1 MANRPVDDPTSL
13 RNTVALPWLWLLPA
27 CLGGCGMQSAAP
39 SGVGAPPVATFSIV
53 AFDPDTG
60 ELGVAV
66 QSKFI
71 AVGAVVPWAAAE
83 VGAIATQSWANTTY
97 GPAGLK
103 LLKAGSAPQEVLEK
117 LLAADRGR
125 EQRQV
130 GIVDAKGRA
139 ATFTGKRCLPW
150 AGGKT
155 GENYCVQGNILA
167 GPGVVDAMAKA
178 FEAGRGDLGERM
190 IAALSAGQ
198 QAGGDKRGKQSA
210 ALLIVRKGA
219 GYSGFNDRY
228 RDLRV
233 DDHGEP
239 IKELLRIYRL
249 HKRIFRPP
257 ASSKG

>member
-1 MANRPVDDPTSL
+1 MRLTFP
-13 RNTVALPWLWLLPA
+13 LLLSA
-27 CLGGCGMQSAAP
+27 CLWGCVCGCQMQSARP
-39 SGVGAPPVATFSIV
+39 LIDGPPPVATFSIV
-53 AFDPDTG
+53 AFDPNTD

-71 AVGAVVPWAAAE
+71 AVGAVVPWARAG

-97 GPAGLK
+97 GPEGLK
-103 LLKAGSAPQEVLEK
+103 LLKAGEEPKKVLAK
-117 LLAADRGR
+117 LLAADKAR
-125 EQRQV
+125 ERRQV
-130 GIVDAKGRA
+130 GILDAKGRP
-139 ATFTGKRCLPW
+139 ATFTGKRCQPW

-155 GENYCVQGNILA
+155 GQNYCVQGNILA
-167 GPGVVDAMAKA
+167 GPQVVDAMAKA
-178 FEAGRGDLGERM
+178 FEAARGDLGERM

-198 QAGGDKRGKQSA
+198 RAGGDKRGKQSA

-233 DDHGEP
+233 DDHAEP

-249 HKRIFRPP
+249 HKRIFPP
-257 ASSKG
+257 PGSAKR